1 MSDGLTPK
9 SGPPEPGSA
18 STELPPAVPVRRP
31 IASRAFRTLAVD
43 ARSLRESTPFR
54 RLWVGQLISLVGRQI
69 TLVAVPFQVYSLTR
83 SALDVGLLGIVQAVP
98 LICGSLAGGAIAD
111 RFDRRRVLIVTQLGL
126 ATCSGLL
133 ALGAFIGNPP
143 LLELYAVV
151 ALAALIGAVDAPTR
165 TAIIPNLV
173 GVDRLAGAL
182 SLNIVLFQTTL
193 VAGPAIGG
201 LVIAHLGLPAAYS
214 VDVFTF
220 SAALT
225 AVALLPPQGRSSSER
240 ERPVAAILRGLSFA
254 RRQPVILGGFAMDL
268 AAMIFGLPRAVFPVL
283 AATTFHAG
291 PQGLGL
297 LYAAP
302 GFGAVIAALAS
313 GSVARSKRL
322 GRIIVVAIVAWGLA
336 IIAFGFATTLWIAL
350 VLLAVA
356 GGADSFSAVCR
367 TTIMQRIAPDEL
379 RGRLTSLYFMVV
391 TGGPNL
397 GDVETGIVANAFGAQ
412 VAIVTGGALCLVGLG
427 AAAVAFPSVWR
438 YRTDD

>member
-1 MSDGLTPK
+1 MSDGLTPE
-9 SGPPEPGSA
+9 SRTPEPGSA
-18 STELPPAVPVRRP
+18 PPGLQPAVSGRRP

-43 ARSLRESTPFR
+43 ARSLRELTPFR

-151 ALAALIGAVDAPTR
+151 ALAALVGAVDAPTR

-322 GRIIVVAIVAWGLA
+322 GRIIIVAIVAWGLA
-336 IIAFGFATTLWIAL
+336 IIAFGFATTLWLAL
-350 VLLAVA
+350 LLLAVA

-397 GDVETGIVANAFGAQ
+397 GDVETGVVANAFGAE

>member
-1 MSDGLTPK
+1 MSDGLTPEP
-9 SGPPEPGSA
+9 GLTEPGSIPEGGL
-18 STELPPAVPVRRP
+18 STEPVRRP
-31 IASRAFRTLAVD
+31 LASRAFRTLAVD
-43 ARSLRESTPFR
+43 ARSLRESRPFR

-98 LICGSLAGGAIAD
+98 LICGSLGGGAIAD
-111 RFDRRRVLIVTQLGL
+111 RFDRRRVLIVTQLSL

-133 ALGAFIGNPP
+133 ALGAFIGHPA
-143 LLELYAVV
+143 LLEIYAVV
-151 ALAALIGAVDAPTR
+151 ALAALVGAVDAPTR

-173 GVDRLAGAL
+173 GVDRLPGAL

-214 VDVFTF
+214 VDVVTF
-220 SAALT
+220 SAAFI
-225 AVALLPPQGRSSSER
+225 AVWLLPPQGRSSTER

-322 GRIIVVAIVAWGLA
+322 GRIIVVAIIAWGLA
-336 IIAFGFATTLWIAL
+336 IIAFGFATTIWVAL
-350 VLLAVA
+350 ILLAVA

-397 GDVETGIVANAFGAQ
+397 GDVETGIVANAFGAE

-427 AAAVAFPSVWR
+427 AAAIAFPSVWR
-438 YRTDD
+438 YRTDA

>member
-1 MSDGLTPK
+1 MSEGLTP
-9 SGPPEPGSA
+9 EPGQSDP
-18 STELPPAVPVRRP
+18 ELIPEGGLTAVPERRP

-43 ARSLRESTPFR
+43 ARSLRESRPFR
-54 RLWVGQLISLVGRQI
+54 RLWGGQLISLIGRQI
-69 TLVAVPFQVYSLTR
+69 TTVAVPFQVYSLTR

-98 LICGSLAGGAIAD
+98 LVCGSLAGGAIAD

-126 ATCSGLL
+126 ASCSALL
-133 ALGAFIGNPP
+133 AVGAFTGHPP
-143 LLELYAVV
+143 LLAIYAVV
-151 ALAALIGAVDAPTR
+151 ALAALVGAVDAPTR

-173 GVDRLAGAL
+173 GVDRLPGAL

-214 VDVFTF
+214 ADVITF
-220 SAALT
+220 GAALT
-225 AVALLPPQGRSSSER
+225 AVALLPPQGRSALEH

-268 AAMIFGLPRAVFPVL
+268 AAMVFGLPRAVFPVL

-291 PQGLGL
+291 AQGLGL

-302 GFGAVIAALAS
+302 GAGAVIAALTS
-313 GSVARSKRL
+313 GAVARSKRL
-322 GRIIVVAIVAWGLA
+322 GRIIVVAIVVWGVV
-336 IIAFGFATTLWIAL
+336 IIAFGFTQTLWVAL
-350 VLLAVA
+350 LLLAVA

-391 TGGPNL
+391 VGGPNL
-397 GDVETGIVANAFGAQ
+397 GDVETGVVANAFGAE

-438 YRTDD
+438 YRTDS